1 MLALPPRVACTA
13 LTFLRRMPPDELPP
27 EVGGQPAGMAVAGC
41 YVPQRAAM
49 PVNISTELPLP
60 NPNRHVQRLAAACVF
75 LAAKVEEAAVRTN
88 DMLNAVA
95 AWQGGPAAATDAAAL
110 ARSPCLVGEAYQ
122 AAKRQLV
129 LDEQVLLRR
138 LRFEIG
144 VEQPHRHLYALAHCW
159 AAPAAALRLATCLLN
174 DCVARCPSYGGA
186 EMPPATAA
194 AAALH
199 LGGQLC
205 GQPVQPHGWWRAAGI
220 TDQALAGA
228 CNALLDMLAS
238 A

>member
-1 MLALPPRVACTA
+1 MSLSACLSGTQATLASSPPAT
-13 LTFLRRMPPDELPP
+13 
-27 EVGGQPAGMAVAGC
+27 
-41 YVPQRAAM
+41 
-49 PVNISTELPLP
+49 
-60 NPNRHVQRLAAACVF
+60 QRLAAACIF

-95 AWQGGPAAATDAAAL
+95 AWQGGPAAATNAAAL
-110 ARSPCLVGEAYQ
+110 SRSPCLVGEAYQ
-122 AAKRQLV
+122 AAKRQLI
-129 LDEQVLLRR
+129 LDEQVVLRR

-159 AAPAAALRLATCLLN
+159 GAPAAALRLATCLLN
-174 DCVARCPSYGGA
+174 DCVARCPAYSGA
-186 EMPPATAA
+186 AMPPATAA
-194 AAALH
+194 AAALQ

-220 TDQALAGA
+220 TDPALADA
-228 CNALLDMLAS
+228 CATLLDMLAT